1 MPPHMLKHN
10 LPSRI
15 SLKKILDGN
24 AFIEGLIASDRFSR
38 LSDSVIAMDNYFDVF
53 LKSARNLNGKIEI
66 FLKVNGSVLMQCQR
80 CLDNISVPID
90 LNTVLTVVAHD
101 DEARASIKNQEPIII
116 ENDALEIDTL
126 VEDEILLALPIIAMH
141 PLKEKNQSC
150 ISSLVEKNF
159 NYVNDESDL
168 IDRRS
173 VLGIDNPFA
182 ELKNLSI
189 KKNKE

>member
-1 MPPHMLKHN
+1 MLKHN

-24 AFIEGLIASDRFSR
+24 EFLEGLIASDRFSR

-141 PLKEKNQSC
+141 PLIEKNQSC